1 MPGPH
6 GEAVGDRASG
16 ESVEVFLAALELN
29 GREGLS
35 ALTNRRVA
43 NAARVSLGTLTYHF
57 ESQRRLLQDALELF
71 LDEEVERLS
80 HLTAQIVT
88 VSLNVDQAAQ
98 ALEAL
103 LQTETERRAAK
114 MELYLQAS
122 RDPEL
127 GGAARRCFEA
137 YDQLAATALEALQ
150 IPNATHVAAVLVAV
164 IDGLQLRR
172 LANGEEQLEIAAPLQ
187 SLLAGLQRQS

>member
-1 MPGPH
+1 MT
-6 GEAVGDRASG
+6 ERAQP
-16 ESVEVFLAALELN
+16 ESVRIRILHTALQLI

-43 NAARVSLGTLTYHF
+43 KAAQVSLGTLTYHF
-57 ESQRRLLQDALELF
+57 DSQHHLLRDALELF

-114 MELYLQAS
+114 MELYLQAA

-137 YDQLAATALEALQ
+137 YDQLAATALDALQ

-172 LANGEEQLEIAAPLQ
+172 LANGEERLEIAAALQ